1 MRVPGIRT
9 NEQAMGMSCS
19 MMGISITVSI
29 KWANLMA
36 REFTTGPMARY
47 TTVNS
52 LRGSRRGMVFG
63 QGLMEKKITLANGLI
78 VKLKVMVSTCGQTGT
93 SMKVNGRRIK
103 DTAVVV
109 TFLATETHT
118 LDNMPRENHMALDS
132 TNGLMSQLTRVTLLR
147 VLKVVQVNGNGRQL
161 PMHGALV
168 AINTK
173 EVMRWT
179 KNVALAF
186 FSGSPEMCI
195 LETIFKTNAM
205 VLEK

>member
-1 MRVPGIRT
+1 M
-9 NEQAMGMSCS
+9 
-19 MMGISITVSI
+19 
-29 KWANLMA
+29 
-36 REFTTGPMARY
+36 
-47 TTVNS
+47 
-52 LRGSRRGMVFG
+52 
-63 QGLMEKKITLANGLI
+63 
-78 VKLKVMVSTCGQTGT
+78 STCGQTVT

-118 LDNMPRENHMALDS
+118 LDNMPRENHMVLDS

-147 VLKVVQVNGNGRQL
+147 VLKVVQVNGNGSQL

-186 FSGSPEMCI
+186 FSGSPEMYI